1 MPLQPGQMLNNRYR
15 IVRLLGQ
22 GGFGAVYRAWDANL
36 NRPCAVK
43 ENLDTSP
50 EAQRQFT
57 REATILANLS
67 HPNLPRVTDHFILP
81 GQGQYLVMDFVQG
94 EDLASLVKE
103 KGSVT
108 LEQAGGWIDQVADA
122 LSYLHNR
129 QPPVVHRDVKPENIR
144 ITPDGQAM
152 LVDFGLVKL
161 YDPQMRTTLGARAV
175 TPGYAP
181 PEQYGKGKTDPR
193 TDQYALAATLYNL
206 LTGVQPMESVQ
217 RLAGG
222 RLLPAHQVNQDL
234 PESLGLAIDR
244 AMSLEPDQRFPS
256 VDAFRHAI
264 SQAEMRPALI
274 HREQPALNAARMEIP
289 RQAPPSRSA
298 FSTLQTR
305 TSSSRVFAL
314 GGGLVALI
322 VLCILAIILAGGL
335 VVSQQRNAQRTAA
348 AILQETRIENVR
360 LTSTAQSAL
369 ALTAQAQITEQAL
382 ASVLRSLE
390 TNRVLVFGPAS
401 GSLPHNAED
410 DLVEIYDAGVNLR
423 DFILEARLFNPYFT
437 SLGAWDYGFMLRH
450 QSGDT
455 QYRFVIKSDKTWV
468 LLHSAGDPD
477 GVVIAQGH
485 LAGLDTRE
493 NGSNQIRLI
502 FQDSRGLFYLNGSYV
517 SDLDLS
523 SLRVAGGIQVAT
535 GIYQG
540 DEISGYA
547 TRFSDFTIWSIP

>member
-43 ENLDTSP
+43 ENLDISP

-81 GQGQYLVMDFVQG
+81 DQGQYLVMDFVQG
-94 EDLASLVKE
+94 EDLASLVKA
-103 KGSVT
+103 KGSVP
-108 LEQAGGWIDQVADA
+108 LEQAGGWIAQVADA

-206 LTGVQPMESVQ
+206 ITGAQPMESVQ

-222 RLLPAHQVNQDL
+222 RLIPVHQLNQNLPAT
-234 PESLGLAIDR
+234 LGLAIDR
-244 AMSLEPDQRFPS
+244 AMSLEPDQRFSS
-256 VDAFRHAI
+256 VDEFRRALG
-264 SQAEMRPALI
+264 QAEMPPELI
-274 HREQPALNAARMEIP
+274 HREPPPPVAARMDAP
-289 RQAPPSRSA
+289 RPVPLSHSPS
-298 FSTLQTR
+298 STPRTR
-305 TSSSRVFAL
+305 TVSGRVVAL

-322 VLCILAIILAGGL
+322 VLCVLIITLVGGIM
-335 VVSQQRNAQRTAA
+335 VSQQRNAQRTAA

-360 LTSTAQSAL
+360 LTSTAQSIL
-369 ALTAQAQITEQAL
+369 AVTAQAQITEQAL
-382 ASVLRSLE
+382 ASYIRSLE
-390 TNRVLVFGPAS
+390 SSRVLVYGPAS
-401 GSLPHNAED
+401 GSLPHKADD

-423 DFILEARLFNPYFT
+423 DFILEARLFNPYSS

-450 QSGDT
+450 EGSNT
-455 QYRFVIKSDKTWV
+455 QFRFIVKSDKTWV
-468 LLHSAGDPD
+468 LIDSANDPD
-477 GVVIAQGH
+477 GVIIAQGQ
-485 LAGLDTRE
+485 LAGLDTSE
-493 NGSNQIRLI
+493 SGSNHIRLI
-502 FQDSRGLFYLNGSYV
+502 FQDDRGLFYLNGSYV
-517 SDLDLS
+517 SQLNLS
-523 SLRVAGGIQVAT
+523 SRRVAGGIQVAT

-540 DEISGYA
+540 DEINGYA
-547 TRFSDFTIWSIP
+547 VRFSDFTIWSIP